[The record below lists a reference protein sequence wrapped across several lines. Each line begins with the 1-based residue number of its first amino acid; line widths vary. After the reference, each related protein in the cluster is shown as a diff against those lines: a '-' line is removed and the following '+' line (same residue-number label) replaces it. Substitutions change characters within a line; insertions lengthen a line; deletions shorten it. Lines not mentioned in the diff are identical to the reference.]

1 MNSLRR
7 LHAPLRRGLSTVAP
21 KGQIAV
27 VRRLSTAAP
36 KGQIAVVLS
45 GSGVYDGSECTEAV
59 AALVHVSR
67 AGYTPV
73 CFAPDKEQHHV
84 VDHTTGDEQPAPR
97 NSLVESARIARGA
110 VKPLADLDAYGFAA
124 LVVPGGF
131 GAAKNL
137 CNHATVAQ
145 GDASKMVVDADLEAA
160 IKAFHAAKKPIGM
173 CCIAPVIA
181 AHVLKATVTVGEAEG
196 AKWPYGGTV
205 GAVEAYGGTHQAAP
219 FDGVCVDAENMVVT
233 SPAYMYEGQPH
244 EIFDSVGVMVS
255 ETLRLQTLQVSER
268 LR

>member
-1 MNSLRR
+1 MPRVKARSETKLR
-7 LHAPLRRGLSTVAP
+7 
-21 KGQIAV
+21 Q
-27 VRRLSTAAP
+27 
-36 KGQIAVVLS
+36 VVLRS
-45 GSGVYDGSECTEAV
+45 FLSLQLR
-59 AALVHVSR
+59 LVIFFLQR
-67 AGYTPV
+67 
-73 CFAPDKEQHHV
+73 
-84 VDHTTGDEQPAPR
+84 
-97 NSLVESARIARGA
+97 SLERTHR
-110 VKPLADLDAYGFAA
+110 LR
-124 LVVPGGF
+124 
-131 GAAKNL
+131 
-137 CNHATVAQ
+137 
-145 GDASKMVVDADLEAA
+145 
-160 IKAFHAAKKPIGM
+160 M

-244 EIFDSVGVMVS
+244 EVFDSVGVMVS

>member
-1 MNSLRR
+1 M
-7 LHAPLRRGLSTVAP
+7 
-21 KGQIAV
+21 
-27 VRRLSTAAP
+27 
-36 KGQIAVVLS
+36 LS
-45 GSGVYDGSECTEAV
+45 GSGVYDGAECTEAG
-59 AALVHVSR
+59 AALVHAR
-67 AGYTPV
+67 APATRR
-73 CFAPDKEQHHV
+73 CAPRSTRSS
-84 VDHTTGDEQPAPR
+84 TTSSITRRGDEQPAPR
-97 NSLVESARIARGA
+97 NSLIESARIARGA

-160 IKAFHAAKKPIGM
+160 SKAVHAAQKPLGM

-244 EIFDSVGVMVS
+244 EVFDSVGVMVS
-255 ETLRLQTLQVSER
+255 ETLRLQTLQVS
-268 LR
+268 

>member
-1 MNSLRR
+1 MARLTPHMSHHTSQRSALTQHRSLSPE
-7 LHAPLRRGLSTVAP
+7 ACIPSPG
-21 KGQIAV
+21 
-27 VRRLSTAAP
+27 
-36 KGQIAVVLS
+36 S
-45 GSGVYDGSECTEAV
+45 GSTPQTTSALYLSLASTSGLPTPGCSVARSKYPFGV
-59 AALVHVSR
+59 
-67 AGYTPV
+67 
-73 CFAPDKEQHHV
+73 K
-84 VDHTTGDEQPAPR
+84 
-97 NSLVESARIARGA
+97 NLVEPVTSCWPPR
-110 VKPLADLDAYGFAA
+110 
-124 LVVPGGF
+124 
-131 GAAKNL
+131 
-137 CNHATVAQ
+137 AQ
-145 GDASKMVVDADLEAA
+145 KISRTDQRV
-160 IKAFHAAKKPIGM
+160 HAAKKPIGM

-244 EIFDSVGVMVS
+244 EVFDSVGVMVS

>member
-1 MNSLRR
+1 M
-7 LHAPLRRGLSTVAP
+7 
-21 KGQIAV
+21 
-27 VRRLSTAAP
+27 
-36 KGQIAVVLS
+36 
-45 GSGVYDGSECTEAV
+45 
-59 AALVHVSR
+59 
-67 AGYTPV
+67 
-73 CFAPDKEQHHV
+73 
-84 VDHTTGDEQPAPR
+84 
-97 NSLVESARIARGA
+97 
-110 VKPLADLDAYGFAA
+110 
-124 LVVPGGF
+124 PGGF
-131 GAAKNL
+131 GAANRL

-205 GAVEAYGGTHQAAP
+205 GAIEAYGGTHQAAP
-219 FDGVCVDAENMVVT
+219 FDGVCVDAEEHGGDVAGVR
-233 SPAYMYEGQPH
+233 SEGQPH
-244 EIFDSVGVMVS
+244 KVFDSVGVMVS

>member
-1 MNSLRR
+1 
-7 LHAPLRRGLSTVAP
+7 
-21 KGQIAV
+21 
-27 VRRLSTAAP
+27 
-36 KGQIAVVLS
+36 
-45 GSGVYDGSECTEAV
+45 
-59 AALVHVSR
+59 
-67 AGYTPV
+67 
-73 CFAPDKEQHHV
+73 
-84 VDHTTGDEQPAPR
+84 
-97 NSLVESARIARGA
+97 
-110 VKPLADLDAYGFAA
+110 
-124 LVVPGGF
+124 
-131 GAAKNL
+131 
-137 CNHATVAQ
+137 
-145 GDASKMVVDADLEAA
+145 MVVDADLEAA
-160 IKAFHAAKKPIGM
+160 IRAFHAAKKPIGM

-244 EIFDSVGVMVS
+244 EVFDSVGVMVS